1 MGLDMYAVVVPVS
14 DVIDDFSYEGESL
27 PLTQWRKH
35 HDLHGWM
42 EALWLKKLAAR
53 KASAPVDAVADA
65 SRAVFDSFADAFK
78 RLAAAEATPS
88 KSEAGEFPSAVAY
101 KVAVESGV
109 PSEVPLGEALVEMP
123 EKDRETIA
131 AEIAAELARASQ
143 AVRAANSRRDFN
155 QEKLR
160 LTQEDLEQLRQD
172 LINYKLPRTTGF
184 FFGNF
189 PPDENSN
196 KDDLEFVD
204 NALKLIENGFAV
216 YYDSWW

>member
-1 MGLDMYAVVVPVS
+1 MGLDMYAVIVPVA
-14 DVIDDFSYEGESL
+14 DAVDDFSYEGEGL
-27 PLTQWRKH
+27 QMTRWRKH

-53 KASAPVDAVADA
+53 KASTPVDAVADA
-65 SRAVFDSFADAFK
+65 SRAVFDSFAGVFK
-78 RLAAAEATPS
+78 RLAAAEAAPS

-123 EKDRETIA
+123 EKDRDTIA

-143 AVRAANSRRDFN
+143 VVRAANSSKDFN
-155 QEKLR
+155 QQKLR
-160 LTQEDLEQLRQD
+160 LTKEDLEQLKQD
-172 LINYKLPRTTGF
+172 VINYKLPPTQGF
-184 FFGNF
+184 FFGDF
-189 PPDENSN
+189 PPSEESN
-196 KDDLEFVD
+196 ANDIQF
-204 NALKLIENGFAV
+204 IEMAVKFIDSGYAV